1 MIQLQFLNKVLSTG
15 DASLITLNDLNK
27 DFFSDYYGEFEF
39 IKNHINQYGKVP
51 DRTTFLSRFPN
62 FDIFEVK
69 ENDKYLLDTLY
80 EDRNKRQLAKT
91 FNRVREALN
100 ANDIDKAMR
109 VFSKA
114 QEDITSVKHLE
125 AVNIFEDTSRYDSY
139 IERTKDIS
147 KFYIH
152 TGFPELDDIMGGWD
166 RKEELAVI
174 MARTN
179 TGKCLAK
186 GTKVLMADGTTKK
199 VEDIV
204 VGDKVQSLNRVN
216 NVLALHNGVSGGYK
230 ITPKNGEP
238 FIISDNHILTLFH
251 RSDYTKPGELI
262 DISIEDF
269 INLRRPKSPKNT
281 STHWEGNSTYMLYK
295 PSIDYPTKNLKIP
308 PYILGVWL
316 GDGSSCRVELTNIN
330 EEVIN
335 EWFNYSTIY
344 GEGYHINKYKDEK
357 GKENTFDITKIK
369 KGPGNKF
376 VEDFKSYDL
385 INNKHIPLDYL
396 TGDRSQRLELL
407 AGILDTDGY
416 LNSYNSFEFSQSN
429 KLLVEQVS
437 QLARGLGFRV
447 TNIKESTGKYFD
459 PKNKSIKETSI
470 QYNIVIS
477 GFTQNIPTRVSY
489 KKAKP
494 RKEIK
499 IGSIKNNNPQLTS
512 FVIDRVDRVEYYG
525 FMADGDHR
533 YLLSDNTITHNT
545 WLLLKTAIAAAEQG
559 LTVGI
564 YSGEMSETKVGYRV
578 DTLMSHI
585 SNTKII
591 HGNGQIKDEYKKFL
605 EDVKASLPGKI
616 IVTTPVMI
624 GGTAGV
630 GALRA
635 FIEKYNLDILCI
647 DQHSL
652 LEDDRGAKNPVER
665 ASNISKDLKNLQVMK
680 KIPIISVV
688 QQNREKNE
696 DGTPDTRNVSNSDR
710 IGQDATCL
718 ISFEQKEQKDS
729 KDKLLTMYLTKSRD
743 SVNGKTLKYIV
754 NFDTGTLIFVPEE
767 TDATNGAKCEQLKN
781 EYEDNPTGY
790 EAKPF

>member
-51 DRTTFLSRFPN
+51 DKTTFLSRFPN

-69 ENDKYLLDTLY
+69 ETDKYLLDTLY

-125 AVNIFEDTSRYDSY
+125 AVNIFEDISRYDSY

-152 TGFPELDDIMGGWD
+152 TGFPELDEIMGGWD

-179 TGKCLAK
+179 QGK
-186 GTKVLMADGTTKK
+186 
-199 VEDIV
+199 
-204 VGDKVQSLNRVN
+204 S
-216 NVLALHNGVSGGYK
+216 
-230 ITPKNGEP
+230 
-238 FIISDNHILTLFH
+238 
-251 RSDYTKPGELI
+251 
-262 DISIEDF
+262 
-269 INLRRPKSPKNT
+269 
-281 STHWEGNSTYMLYK
+281 
-295 PSIDYPTKNLKIP
+295 
-308 PYILGVWL
+308 
-316 GDGSSCRVELTNIN
+316 
-330 EEVIN
+330 
-335 EWFNYSTIY
+335 
-344 GEGYHINKYKDEK
+344 
-357 GKENTFDITKIK
+357 
-369 KGPGNKF
+369 
-376 VEDFKSYDL
+376 
-385 INNKHIPLDYL
+385 
-396 TGDRSQRLELL
+396 
-407 AGILDTDGY
+407 
-416 LNSYNSFEFSQSN
+416 
-429 KLLVEQVS
+429 
-437 QLARGLGFRV
+437 
-447 TNIKESTGKYFD
+447 
-459 PKNKSIKETSI
+459 
-470 QYNIVIS
+470 
-477 GFTQNIPTRVSY
+477 
-489 KKAKP
+489 
-494 RKEIK
+494 
-499 IGSIKNNNPQLTS
+499 
-512 FVIDRVDRVEYYG
+512 
-525 FMADGDHR
+525 
-533 YLLSDNTITHNT
+533 

-605 EDVKASLPGKI
+605 EDVKSSLPGKI

-652 LEDDRGAKNPVER
+652 LDDDRGAKNPVER
-665 ASNISKDLKNLQVMK
+665 ASNISKDLKNLQIMK

-696 DGTPDTRNVSNSDR
+696 DGTPDTRNVSSSDR

-781 EYEDNPTGY
+781 EYEDNPAGY